1 MNIPSH
7 VLEADLAALRR
18 RLQVLEAQVQTL
30 NITPPVPAALPV
42 DKMQLADYG
51 KRAVTRLPEQEDDE
65 EETEVLAQPNLTR
78 TELHELTS
86 AVREY
91 LEWSDPQSHL
101 NERTWKM
108 VSDSARERLERALKI
123 AESELRRVSDA

>member
-1 MNIPSH
+1 MTPTAS
-7 VLEADLAALRR
+7 DLASIRR
-18 RLQVLEAQVQTL
+18 RLQDLEHEVRTL
-30 NITPPVPAALPV
+30 SLTPPVPAALPV

-51 KRAVTRLPEQEDDE
+51 KQVAISPLAQDDDE
-65 EETEVLAQPNLTR
+65 EEIEVLAQPNLTR

-101 NERTWKM
+101 NERTWRM

-123 AESELRRVSDA
+123 AELELRRVSDA